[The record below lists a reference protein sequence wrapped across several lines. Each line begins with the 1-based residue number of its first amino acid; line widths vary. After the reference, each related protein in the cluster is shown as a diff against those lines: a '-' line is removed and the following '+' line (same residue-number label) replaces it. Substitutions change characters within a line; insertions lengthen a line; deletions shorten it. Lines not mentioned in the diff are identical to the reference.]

1 MAYQGSFAIH
11 FAIHQ
16 PGWVNLPAP
25 ELVSLAENAAAAG
38 FERVWINDNFKARHT
53 YSLLSAIA
61 ARVPCAL
68 GTLVTYPYAR
78 NPMDMA
84 GAFGTIAELLAGEG
98 AETSPSPAALKEL
111 AVGIS
116 TGAWAIQ
123 GRLVEQPSPT
133 QSVAEAIKISRKLL
147 AGEEVSWNSY
157 PLLASYFHISRDSKF
172 QLKFRAKPR
181 VSFWIPPKGPRML
194 RLAAEQ
200 CDGVIFNSY
209 TQYAALPFVRDGSL
223 EQTLREMEQKRTA
236 SGNLTPL
243 RRIFKI
249 DVSLDEDGDAARSF
263 ARNFVSFNAADDAD
277 RYRRL
282 GLPDDQLRALQ
293 ERYQRGSEIADAASL
308 VGKELVD
315 WVVLAGTPREVSDRF
330 AEYVDCAGR
339 LGFEQVILA
348 VPLGPDPRKVVG
360 LASELVGRVTGKPH
374 GMHPTVSS

>member
-1 MAYQGSFAIH
+1 MAYQGSFGIH

-16 PGWVNLPAP
+16 PGWVNLTAS
-25 ELVSLAENAAAAG
+25 ELLSLAEAAAATG
-38 FERVWINDNFKARHT
+38 VERIWVNDNFKARHT
-53 YSLLSAIA
+53 YSLLSAMA

-84 GAFGTIAELLAGEG
+84 TAFGTLAELLAG
-98 AETSPSPAALKEL
+98 KEL

-123 GRLVEQPSPT
+123 GRLVDQPSPT
-133 QSVAEAIKISRKLL
+133 QSVQEAIEIARKLL
-147 AGEEVSWNSY
+147 AGEEVQFGRY
-157 PLLASYFHISRDSKF
+157 PLLASYFHIHSDV
-172 QLKFRAKPR
+172 KFRLRFHTQQR
-181 VSFWIPPKGPRML
+181 VSFWVPPKGPRML

-209 TQYAALPFVRDGSL
+209 TQYAALPFVRDGTL
-223 EQTLREMEQKRTA
+223 ERTLHEMERMRIA

-249 DVSLDEDGDAARSF
+249 DVSLDENGDAARNF
-263 ARNFVSFNAADDAD
+263 AQNFVSFNAADDAE
-277 RYRRL
+277 RYRAL
-282 GLPDDQLRALQ
+282 GLPSDQLHALQ
-293 ERYQRGSEIADAASL
+293 DRYLRGAEIAEAASL
-308 VGKELVD
+308 VGKELLD

-330 AEYVDCAGR
+330 AEYVDCADR

-348 VPLGPDPRKVVG
+348 VPLGPDPRKAVA
-360 LASELVGRVTGKPH
+360 LAGELLGRMTGKPQVIS
-374 GMHPTVSS
+374 PTVSS

>member
-1 MAYQGSFAIH
+1 MAFQGSFGVH

-16 PGWVNLPAP
+16 PGWISLPAP
-25 ELVSLAENAAAAG
+25 EILSLAEKAVAAG
-38 FERVWINDNFKARHT
+38 AERIWVNDNFKARHT
-53 YSLLSAIA
+53 YSLLSAMA

-68 GTLVTYPYAR
+68 GTLVTYPFAR

-84 GAFGTIAELLAGEG
+84 SAFGTIAELLAGQGVERR
-98 AETSPSPAALKEL
+98 EL

-116 TGAWAIQ
+116 SGAWAIQ
-123 GRLVEQPSPT
+123 GRLVRQPSPT
-133 QSVAEAIKISRKLL
+133 QSVAEAIDISRKLL
-147 AGEEVSWNSY
+147 AGEEVSWGGY
-157 PLLASYFHISRDSKF
+157 PLLSSYFHLNRDARF
-172 QLKFRAKPR
+172 QLQLRAQPQ

-194 RLAAEQ
+194 RLAAER

-209 TQYAALPFVRDGSL
+209 TQYAALPFARDGTL
-223 EQTLREMEQKRTA
+223 ERTLREMEQMRLA

-249 DVSLDEDGDAARSF
+249 DVSLDEDGNAARSF

-282 GLPDDQLRALQ
+282 GLPTDQLRALQ
-293 ERYQRGSEIADAASL
+293 ERYQRGAEIAEAASL

-315 WVVLAGTPREVSDRF
+315 WVVLAGTVAEVSDRF
-330 AEYVDCAGR
+330 AEYVEYADR

-348 VPLGPDPRKVVG
+348 VPLGPDPPKAVG
-360 LASELVGRVTGKPH
+360 LAGELVGRMIRKPRVVY
-374 GMHPTVSS
+374 PTVLP